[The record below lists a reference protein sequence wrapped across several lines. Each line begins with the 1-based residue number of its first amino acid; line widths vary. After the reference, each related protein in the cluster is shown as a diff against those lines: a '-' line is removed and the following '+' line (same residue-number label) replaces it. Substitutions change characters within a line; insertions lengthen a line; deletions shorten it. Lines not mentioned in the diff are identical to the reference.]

1 MRWEV
6 QQALIIE
13 RMERIEKKIE
23 MLYAKKYGV
32 PYPQHSQTVS
42 TPFPESIL
50 TVTQKPKDT
59 KAQPPP
65 DFSGVTNLASHRR
78 SQHLLVSPTPN
89 NRRQQQGNMPHH
101 RHRLHQ
107 SAPPTDQTTAPPPPA
122 ADLRCF
128 ATAVHHRPIS
138 AMPPRNSPMP
148 PSSSSHTRSWLTQ
161 MRRKRCF
168 IVAWFRKRKRKKKV
182 LGLLRR

>member
-1 MRWEV
+1 
-6 QQALIIE
+6 
-13 RMERIEKKIE
+13 